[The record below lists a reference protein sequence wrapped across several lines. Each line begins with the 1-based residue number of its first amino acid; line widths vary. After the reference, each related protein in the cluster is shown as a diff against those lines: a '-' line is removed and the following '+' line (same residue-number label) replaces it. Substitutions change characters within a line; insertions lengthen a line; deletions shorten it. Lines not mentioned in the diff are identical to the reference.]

1 MVRKRTTE
9 WDHWELALS
18 DQLMAAFGPAM
29 EVVGRYSSI
38 QRPDG
43 SEPNL
48 EYLLAVGRRAVVDA
62 HAFKVDELP
71 LDTFDPQTRF
81 AIFWLRAFGTTIVNK
96 GEAVFHAQSS
106 DMRIDELRPRI
117 LEESKGGFT
126 LTLNVP
132 EVVTERSSVIE
143 IVRALAGAWPAGGT
157 EAVAQALA
165 DSNRPA
171 DDQHVWATVADLV
184 RQLPESDRVTVALT
198 ACQRNRRA
206 IEAEARRVAAT
217 VHQDS
222 LAFDETRAP

>member
-1 MVRKRTTE
+1 
-9 WDHWELALS
+9 
-18 DQLMAAFGPAM
+18 M

-48 EYLLAVGRRAVVDA
+48 EYLLAIGRRAVVDA